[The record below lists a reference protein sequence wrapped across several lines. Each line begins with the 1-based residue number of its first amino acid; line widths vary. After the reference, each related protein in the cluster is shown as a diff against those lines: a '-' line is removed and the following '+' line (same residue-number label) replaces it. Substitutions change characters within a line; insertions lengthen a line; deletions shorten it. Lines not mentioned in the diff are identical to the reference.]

1 MWEKFKKHQDT
12 VGFISAV
19 CVLLYGLLM
28 FMGLT
33 ASSRLDDILFVTIF
47 PGWILYSLYKK
58 NYFSRK

>member
-1 MWEKFKKHQDT
+1 MWKKYQDT
-12 VGFISAV
+12 VYFIGAV
-19 CVLLYGLLM
+19 VLLLYGLLM

>member
-1 MWEKFKKHQDT
+1 MWKKYQDT
-12 VGFISAV
+12 VYFIGAV
-19 CVLLYGLLM
+19 VLLLYGLLM

-33 ASSRLDDILFVTIF
+33 ASSGLVDILFVTIF